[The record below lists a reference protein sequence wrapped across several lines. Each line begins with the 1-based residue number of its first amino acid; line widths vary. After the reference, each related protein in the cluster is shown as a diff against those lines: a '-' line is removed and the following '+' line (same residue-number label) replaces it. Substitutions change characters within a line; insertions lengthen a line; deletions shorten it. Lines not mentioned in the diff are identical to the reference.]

1 MGEVGQE
8 VAQAFTLVAM
18 TMEATTAANFAMF
31 TRPSFIVFSP
41 AFPVAVALLWPS
53 LEAPR
58 LALEESRQQAGT
70 PLPCARSLVQFGNG
84 LDPVLVGCRNEGS
97 ASVPGKR

>member
-1 MGEVGQE
+1 LGEVGQE

-41 AFPVAVALLWPS
+41 AFPVAVALLWPF

-58 LALEESRQQAGT
+58 LALEIPDGKSAHECIPRD
-70 PLPCARSLVQFGNG
+70 RSFNLETTWTQFW
-84 LDPVLVGCRNEGS
+84 
-97 ASVPGKR
+97 